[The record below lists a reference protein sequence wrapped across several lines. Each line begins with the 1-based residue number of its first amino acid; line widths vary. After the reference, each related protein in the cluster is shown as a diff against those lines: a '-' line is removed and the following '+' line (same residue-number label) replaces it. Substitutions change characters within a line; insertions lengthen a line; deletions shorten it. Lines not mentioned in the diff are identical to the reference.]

1 MKKYLRD
8 KPNNNKTANRRKKE
22 RNKCWEFFQCNEKEC
37 PAYKTEDLRCWLFSG
52 THCRDEIQGKF
63 LEKMEMCLSCEMFK
77 ANMDV
82 SAMQES
88 LKILDEQVK
97 EFRSIVTERDRELER
112 MSMELSLGLSEVFE
126 ALKKISSGD
135 PSVRIS
141 EESRVELI
149 SRLKHLVNLTAEE
162 IGEIVDQSHEFA
174 IELAEH
180 FHVLHKVSR
189 GDLEAR
195 VTGGSNVELLE
206 SLKTVTNDMIAS
218 INREINE
225 KNRAEAALR
234 KAHSELEHRVQ
245 ERTFELR
252 QKNIMLKKENVERM
266 RADQKIQRLNLELS
280 RRIIELTEANK
291 ELDAFNH
298 TISHDLRT
306 HLTIIG
312 GYNKRLIKKISGKLN
327 QSQKE
332 MLDIVKI
339 QTERMES
346 LVQDLLLFSR
356 SGRKHMRLKEIDT
369 HSLLSTVL
377 DELKPLMD
385 KRTIKFHVKT
395 LPSIHA
401 DKTLMKQVF
410 MNLISNA
417 VKFTSIRDVAV
428 IKIGYVNRKDED
440 VFYVQDN
447 GVGLDLNSADKLFK
461 VFHRLPLTK
470 EFEGTGVG
478 LSIIQRIIKR
488 HGGRVWA
495 TGKVNEGAT
504 FFFSLPK

>member
-1 MKKYLRD
+1 M
-8 KPNNNKTANRRKKE
+8 RKKQNDKKTDRRQKE
-22 RNKCWEFFQCNEKEC
+22 KVKCWDFFHCNEKEC
-37 PAYKTEDLRCWLFSG
+37 PAYKTADLRCWLFSG

-63 LEKMEMCLSCEMFK
+63 LEKMEMCLSCEIFK

-82 SAMQES
+82 SAMQDS
-88 LKILDEQVK
+88 LTILDEQVR
-97 EFRSIVTERDRELER
+97 EFSRIVTERDRELER

-135 PSVRIS
+135 PSVRVS
-141 EESRVELI
+141 EESHIELI
-149 SRLKHLVNLTAEE
+149 SKLKHLVNLTAEE

-180 FHVLHKVSR
+180 FHVLHKVSQ
-189 GDLEAR
+189 GDLKAR
-195 VTGGSNVELLE
+195 VAGGSNVELLE
-206 SLKTVTNDMIAS
+206 SLKTVTNDMIES
-218 INREINE
+218 INREIN
-225 KNRAEAALR
+225 KRNRAESELR
-234 KAHSELEHRVQ
+234 KAHGELEQRVQ

-252 QKNIMLKKENVERM
+252 QKNILLKKENVERM
-266 RADQKIQRLNLELS
+266 RAEQKIQKLNQELS
-280 RRIIELTEANK
+280 KRIVELTEANK

-312 GYNKRLIKKISGKLN
+312 GYNKRLIKKISSKLDQN
-327 QSQKE
+327 EKE
-332 MLDIVKI
+332 MLDIVRT
-339 QTERMES
+339 QTEKMES
-346 LVQDLLLFSR
+346 LIQDLLLFSK
-356 SGRKHMRLKEIDT
+356 SGRKHIRLKEIDVGN
-369 HSLLSTVL
+369 LISTIL
-377 DELKPLMD
+377 DELEPLMNG
-385 KRTIKFHVKT
+385 RNIKFHVKK
-395 LPSIHA
+395 LPGIYA

-410 MNLISNA
+410 VNLISNA
-417 VKFTSIRDVAV
+417 IKFTSTSDTAV
-428 IKIGYVNRKDED
+428 VKIGHVNRKDED

-447 GVGLDLNSADKLFK
+447 GVGLDLKNADKLFN

-495 TGKVNEGAT
+495 TGKVKEGAT